1 MDKIGFIGV
10 GNMGGTLA
18 KVVLHNVGTERL
30 LVSSRTKER
39 SEAFAA
45 EYGGTAVDNR
55 TLAAEASVIFL
66 GVKPQKMAEVLADLA
81 PVLSARKDRFLLVSM
96 AAGLAAAQIADMADG
111 KSYPVVR
118 LMPNTPA
125 QVGKGTIPYCGNA
138 AATEEDFALLES
150 LLQGAGWVT
159 PLPENLIDAASAVSG
174 CGPAFVCVFAE
185 ALADAGVAC
194 GLPRQTATDFAAQT
208 LLGTAELI
216 LQTGK
221 HPATL
226 KDAVCSPAGSTIAGV
241 HALEQDGFRAAAE
254 NAVLA
259 AFARTKEL
267 GK

>member
-1 MDKIGFIGV
+1 MEKIGFIGV

-30 LVSSRTKER
+30 LISSRTREK

-45 EYGGTAVDNR
+45 EYGGSAVDNR

-66 GVKPQKMAEVLADLA
+66 GVKPQKMAEVLADLV
-81 PVLSARKDRFLLVSM
+81 PVLAARKNRFLLVTM
-96 AAGLAAAQIADMADG
+96 AAGLTAAQIAEMAG
-111 KSYPVVR
+111 NQSYPVLR
-118 LMPNTPA
+118 IMPNTPA

-138 AATEEDFALLES
+138 AATEADFATLEA
-150 LLQGAGWVT
+150 LLQDAGWVT

-174 CGPAFVCVFAE
+174 CGPAFVCVFTE
-185 ALADAGVAC
+185 ALADAAVAC
-194 GLPRQTATDFAAQT
+194 GLPRQTATAFAAQT

-221 HPATL
+221 HPASL

-241 HALEQDGFRAAAE
+241 HALEQGGFRAAAE

>member
-18 KVVLHNVGTERL
+18 GVVLRNVGTERL
-30 LVSSRTKER
+30 LISSRTQEK

-55 TLAAEASVIFL
+55 TLAAQASVLFL
-66 GVKPQKMAEVLADLA
+66 GVKPQKMAQVLSDLA
-81 PVLSARKDRFLLVSM
+81 PVLAAREDRFLLVTM
-96 AAGLAAAQIADMADG
+96 AAGMTAAQIAGMAG
-111 KSYPVVR
+111 NQSYPVVR
-118 LMPNTPA
+118 IMPNTPA

-138 AATEEDFALLES
+138 AATEEDFAMLES

-174 CGPAFVCVFAE
+174 CGPAFVCVFTE

-194 GLPRQTATDFAAQT
+194 GLPRQTATAFAAQT

-221 HPATL
+221 HPAAL

-241 HALEQDGFRAAAE
+241 HALDQAGFRAAAE

-259 AFARTKEL
+259 AFTRTKEL